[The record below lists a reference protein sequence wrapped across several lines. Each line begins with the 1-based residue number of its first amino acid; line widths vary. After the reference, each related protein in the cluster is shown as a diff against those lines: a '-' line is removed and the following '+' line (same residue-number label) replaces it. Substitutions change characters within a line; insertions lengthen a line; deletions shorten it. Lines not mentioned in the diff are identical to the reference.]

1 MVNMRE
7 GRFEDVFGGDAESLT
22 AVAHCGH
29 CTLEGPCPP
38 RCVLC
43 ASDRLFG
50 NTPLEQAIDILELY
64 PVELRAKVERV
75 KKNLGVAL
83 EVAQRVYGY
92 EAELAYISGLKAAR
106 DILEEEF
113 PDATD

>member
-1 MVNMRE
+1 MRKETKMVNMRE

-50 NTPLEQAIDILELY
+50 NTPLERAIKEDPRLGLE
-64 PVELRAKVERV
+64 
-75 KKNLGVAL
+75 N
-83 EVAQRVYGY
+83 YGW
-92 EAELAYISGLKAAR
+92 ES
-106 DILEEEF
+106 
-113 PDATD
+113 